1 MIDRRRRYQYIFA
14 TFLAVIAVINTLF
27 YFILT
32 RPSQSEYT
40 NLQQSIAQLE
50 STMKSSNVYLADLVR
65 KSILIDRFDPDR
77 NALLAMHM
85 VKRNKGY
92 SEILTKLSGI
102 VQDSGVKWTRQGFN
116 QNPTPQAGLNALSI
130 TLPLEG
136 NYANIVQFIRGVE
149 DSETFF
155 LITGITVE
163 RTSQASGPAVQ
174 PGAFINAATAA
185 ATGSVS
191 LSLTLETYF
200 YQ

>member
-1 MIDRRRRYQYIFA
+1 MIDRRRRYQYVFAIFM
-14 TFLAVIAVINTLF
+14 AVIAVTNALF

-32 RPSQSEYT
+32 RPSQTEYA
-40 NLQQSIAQLE
+40 NLQQSIAQLG
-50 STMKSSNVYLADLVR
+50 STVASSNLHFANLER
-65 KSILIDRFDPDR
+65 TSTQLDRFDPDK
-77 NALLAMHM
+77 NALLAMYM

-92 SEILTKLSGI
+92 SEILTRLNNI

-136 NYANIVQFIRGVE
+136 NYTNIVKFIRAVE

-163 RTSQASGPAVQ
+163 GASPASRQAVQ

-185 ATGSVS
+185 AAGSVS